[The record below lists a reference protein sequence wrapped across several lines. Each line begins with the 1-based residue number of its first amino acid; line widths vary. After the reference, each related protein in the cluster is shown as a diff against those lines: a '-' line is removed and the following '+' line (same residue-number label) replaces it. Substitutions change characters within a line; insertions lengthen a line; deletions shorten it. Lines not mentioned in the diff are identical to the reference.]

1 MHLLIVGPCMMR
13 LEVWCV
19 SKVWAGLVV
28 LFAAAVATNAVAVPR
43 CTQGEYYIPALGG
56 YVLVPARFT
65 PYSVDLEEG
74 MTGAYGGPPFPLV
87 KACASEQVFLEAGT
101 IQAGS
106 AGAMTVPS
114 RLPRIEPT
122 IRTEIAG
129 FTVTI
134 WRFSTP
140 SDSARERTTALIV
153 REGHALRVFD
163 ADPDLWRRILD
174 SFEQP

>member
-1 MHLLIVGPCMMR
+1 M
-13 LEVWCV
+13 
-19 SKVWAGLVV
+19 SKVWTGLVV
-28 LFAAAVATNAVAVPR
+28 LFAAAVASSAAAAPR

-65 PYSVDLEEG
+65 PYRFDLEEG
-74 MTGAYGGPPFPLV
+74 ITGAYGGPPSPLV
-87 KACASEQVFLEAGT
+87 KACASEQILLEAGT
-101 IQAGS
+101 IQTGS
-106 AGAMTVPS
+106 AEAMMAPG

-122 IRTEIAG
+122 TRTEIAG

-140 SDSARERTTALIV
+140 SDSAKERTTALIV

-174 SFEQP
+174 SFEQPW